1 MAEQQN
7 LDFNLAPERKVWSVA
22 ELTAQI
28 RKLLEG
34 KFADVWV
41 QGEIS
46 NARVS
51 PNGHLYFTLKDKSA
65 QVSCFVWKR
74 DLRALRV
81 RPEDGL
87 AVTVRGRVSVY
98 EPRGQY
104 QIVVNYLEPVGVGAL
119 QLAFEQL
126 KKRLAGEGLFDEK
139 RKRPLPMLPR
149 KVGLVTSPRAAA
161 LQDILRVL
169 HRRFEGLHLLL
180 YPVRVQGEGAAEE
193 IVEGI
198 NFFSRSKAVD
208 VVIVARGGGSIED
221 LWAFNEEIVARAIA
235 SCSVP
240 VISGVGH
247 QTDFTIADFVAD
259 LRAPTPS
266 AAAELVVK
274 SKQELGERVAALEH
288 KLGQQAR
295 YRILMVKQTLSEL
308 MSEPGWRALE
318 NLLRERVQQT
328 EDLQARLAQALREIV
343 AERRQSLALGAQRL
357 LSVDWKGSVER
368 RRLQLQQQQR
378 ELVTRMNLATL
389 NLRKQLESLTA
400 QLQQLSPQAVLE
412 RGYAIA
418 FDATGQVI
426 KSSAPVAVG
435 DGIEVQLAQGRL
447 EAGVTGKKD

>member
-1 MAEQQN
+1 M
-7 LDFNLAPERKVWSVA
+7 
-22 ELTAQI
+22 
-28 RKLLEG
+28 
-34 KFADVWV
+34 
-41 QGEIS
+41 
-46 NARVS
+46 
-51 PNGHLYFTLKDKSA
+51 
-65 QVSCFVWKR
+65 
-74 DLRALRV
+74 
-81 RPEDGL
+81 
-87 AVTVRGRVSVY
+87 
-98 EPRGQY
+98 
-104 QIVVNYLEPVGVGAL
+104 
-119 QLAFEQL
+119 
-126 KKRLAGEGLFDEK
+126 
-139 RKRPLPMLPR
+139 
-149 KVGLVTSPRAAA
+149 
-161 LQDILRVL
+161 
-169 HRRFEGLHLLL
+169 
-180 YPVRVQGEGAAEE
+180 
-193 IVEGI
+193 
-198 NFFSRSKAVD
+198 
-208 VVIVARGGGSIED
+208 VIVARGGGSIED

-328 EDLQARLAQALREIV
+328 EDLQARLAQALRETV

-447 EAGVTGKKD
+447 EADVTGKKD